1 MIPLEN
7 VSQKEGVRG
16 QEAEE
21 RGQETRVRSQQE
33 GDSILPSGGRQYPP
47 GVDNNGLEFNAQAVF
62 SPHDRVETG
71 GCEFNRQPLAVISAT
86 KQPRSLVEEVVPGLP
101 RPAPLRRQGV
111 ARVLTEEVK
120 ENFFMLLSVGLS
132 RRQAAARLDIDHTTI
147 SHAVGRDQ
155 EFAALV
161 QRAEEMAAGEP
172 MLCLIAASRKNW
184 RAALTL
190 INFKRQFPQQPDREE
205 KQRRMK
211 EKLEDTRM
219 EMEYEQ
225 QVDFLKEQAREQE
238 KRRQQAKKDAEE
250 EAWQQRE
257 KAMLKKE
264 REEREEKRKRRAERA
279 VAGARTQETGS
290 GEEED

>member
-1 MIPLEN
+1 MIPLEE
-7 VSQKEGVRG
+7 VREKEGVKG
-16 QEAEE
+16 
-21 RGQETRVRSQQE
+21 QQE
-33 GDSILPSGGRQYPP
+33 GESFLQSEGRQYPP
-47 GVDNNGLEFNAQAVF
+47 GVDNKGPQFNAQAVF
-62 SPHDRVETG
+62 SPDERVERG
-71 GCEFNRQPLAVISAT
+71 GCGFNSREGKAESGLVVREVHS
-86 KQPRSLVEEVVPGLP
+86 RSLVEELVPGLP
-101 RPAPLRRQGV
+101 EPAPLRRQGV

-120 ENFFMLLSVGLS
+120 ENFFLLLSVGLS

-147 SHAVGRDQ
+147 SHAASRDQ
-155 EFAALV
+155 EFAALL

-219 EMEYEQ
+219 EMEYEH
-225 QVDFLKEQAREQE
+225 QVDLLKEQSREQK
-238 KRRQQAKKDAEE
+238 KRRHEAKKEAEE

-257 KAMLKKE
+257 KAMLQKE
-264 REEREEKRKRRAERA
+264 REEREAKRKRRAERE
-279 VAGARTQETGS
+279 ARGS
-290 GEEED
+290 ALKSE

>member
-1 MIPLEN
+1 MS
-7 VSQKEGVRG
+7 V
-16 QEAEE
+16 
-21 RGQETRVRSQQE
+21 QQA
-33 GDSILPSGGRQYPP
+33 L
-47 GVDNNGLEFNAQAVF
+47 
-62 SPHDRVETG
+62 
-71 GCEFNRQPLAVISAT
+71 
-86 KQPRSLVEEVVPGLP
+86 SLVEELVPGLP

-120 ENFFMLLSVGLS
+120 ENFFLLLSVGLS

-147 SHAVGRDQ
+147 SHAVGRNQ
-155 EFAALV
+155 EFARLV
-161 QRAEEMAAGEP
+161 RRAEEMAASEP

-219 EMEYEQ
+219 EMEFQ
-225 QVDFLKEQAREQE
+225 QELELLKEQSREQE
-238 KRRQQAKKDAEE
+238 KRRQQAKRDAEE

-257 KAMLKKE
+257 KAMLRK
-264 REEREEKRKRRAERA
+264 EREEKRKRRAER
-279 VAGARTQETGS
+279 ES
-290 GEEED
+290 GQLSVVSVQKE

>member
-1 MIPLEN
+1 MITLEKVN
-7 VSQKEGVRG
+7 MLEEGRDQRAEVASQLAVAENFPS
-16 QEAEE
+16 EA
-21 RGQETRVRSQQE
+21 
-33 GDSILPSGGRQYPP
+33 RQYPP
-47 GVDNNGLEFNAQAVF
+47 GVDNKGLEFNAQAVF
-62 SPHDRVETG
+62 SPHERVESG
-71 GCEFNRQPLAVISAT
+71 GCPFNSGEGKAESGLVVREEP
-86 KQPRSLVEEVVPGLP
+86 PRSLVDEVVPGLP
-101 RPAPLRRQGV
+101 RPEPLRRQGV
-111 ARVLTEEVK
+111 ARVLTNEVK
-120 ENFFMLLSVGLS
+120 ENFFLLLSVGLS

-161 QRAEEMAAGEP
+161 QRAEEMAASEP

-219 EMEYEQ
+219 EMEYQQ
-225 QVDFLKEQAREQE
+225 QVAYLREQASEQE
-238 KRRQQAKKDAEE
+238 KQRQQAIRDAKE

-257 KAMLKKE
+257 RAMLQKE
-264 REEREEKRKRRAERA
+264 REEREAKRKRRAERESGQSS
-279 VAGARTQETGS
+279 VASVQKE
-290 GEEED
+290 